1 MLDYTQVGDESAP
14 APSRLKGCPELEV
27 ETKHIII
34 GDEAV
39 RGGSVKK

>member
-1 MLDYTQVGDESAP
+1 MLDYTQVGDETVT
-14 APSRLKGCPELEV
+14 APSKLKGRPELEV
-27 ETKHIII
+27 EIKHNII